1 MPVYNYTTLDD
12 PLAVKFDTNA
22 NGINSAGQVVGGY
35 RDSSGRIHGFLYSGR
50 AYVTI
55 DDPLASTVTEARGIN
70 DTGLIVG
77 YYRNTVTPA
86 DHGFIYNPS
95 TGTYSTIDKLGASS
109 LQATGINNAGQI
121 VGWYSDNVGSGRHG
135 FLFSGGLFTT
145 IDEPF
150 GTQGTVANGINN
162 FGQIVG
168 YYFDNK
174 SNSHGFLYNP
184 SNGSFTTLDDPLASK
199 TFAYGINDFGQIV
212 GSFNRTGDNVT
223 HGWLYNGG
231 TYTTLDPP
239 EQRNY
244 RGDRHQQFGRDLWED
259 PR

>member
-109 LQATGINNAGQI
+109 LQATRSTMTAVVAGGGGRVSRDVRRQRPMSCEPRRALRGSGAI
-121 VGWYSDNVGSGRHG
+121 KASGSRPVIFSFPSTVGS
-135 FLFSGGLFTT
+135 
-145 IDEPF
+145 P
-150 GTQGTVANGINN
+150 
-162 FGQIVG
+162 
-168 YYFDNK
+168 
-174 SNSHGFLYNP
+174 
-184 SNGSFTTLDDPLASK
+184 
-199 TFAYGINDFGQIV
+199 
-212 GSFNRTGDNVT
+212 
-223 HGWLYNGG
+223 
-231 TYTTLDPP
+231 
-239 EQRNY
+239 
-244 RGDRHQQFGRDLWED
+244 RDST
-259 PR
+259 RAI